1 MFVETFFLSRR
12 YTMTVATTGRNPTRI
27 LSKSCSCR
35 LKDTSPTVMASGVWS
50 FTTEGMIGQERERPR
65 ITVGPAVNVC
75 CNHGWTRATT
85 LPKNAEILGRDEHS
99 GSAVCVQRTLGK
111 GKFIWLGVSWI
122 YTNREQHQML
132 AWLLEQLGMKRH
144 LTKDDNV
151 VFCTIRGKYLFACN
165 LTTSPRKVNL
175 TLRNG
180 RQLTLR
186 LPPMKVAVEMI

>member
-1 MFVETFFLSRR
+1 LLPQYDEDYRPCT
-12 YTMTVATTGRNPTRI
+12 I
-27 LSKSCSCR
+27 LVDA
-35 LKDTSPTVMASGVWS
+35 LG
-50 FTTEGMIGQERERPR
+50 FTTAGMISQEHERPR
-65 ITVGPAVNVC
+65 INVGPMVNVC
-75 CNHGWTRATT
+75 CNHGWARASA
-85 LPKNAEILGRDEHS
+85 LPANAESLGYEEHS
-99 GSAVCVQRTLGK
+99 DAAVCVQRTLGK
-111 GKFIWLGVSWI
+111 GMFIWLGMSWI

-175 TLRNG
+175 TLHDG
-180 RQLTLR
+180 RRIALR